1 MAATTASWTVALRTN
16 KKGLAFKLKPRP
28 MKRFIALTM
37 CVVSLTAVAQINYP
51 YNPDEDASG
60 QIENNDLLGFL
71 TVYGSTFAPGE
82 PTVNGCNYT
91 GWAIKGGAPAVFLMN
106 ETLPEGY
113 SYAANQ
119 ICAANVVVSDSY
131 CTDNSWDNVCQD
143 DYEECIQ
150 QGGCEMTLSAYLSSL
165 SIRVDSLEAAFEP
178 MDDLIIPGSLTV
190 NQNITVGG
198 DFVFGSL
205 SVGNFIDS
213 TAIQFDSL
221 ETFMDSTHVRLDTLE
236 SRTPLQGKPGF
247 DGNSSLWRGV
257 AEGTTPNAG
266 SFSWDE
272 NANALMV
279 NSINQNNTDMTGWMS
294 AIDAGDV
301 LTIRK
306 AKEPETEAFFQVVSA
321 VALPTVQNWSINLD
335 PLSSSQDFFPLD
347 TADYFIGYSRRG
359 ETGPVGYPGEQG
371 APGMTSGLGF
381 NWTYSGFFDPQAGSF
396 TFNGQTLELDPTVY
410 NEDGTPIDVS
420 PVIGLIEVGDL
431 LYIKSLSSQFEMAVL
446 YVFDRSIDIFTGEPT
461 FQTDVVFSSLPPSNG
476 GGLGQVGEAYFIGI
490 DKN

>member
-1 MAATTASWTVALRTN
+1 
-16 KKGLAFKLKPRP
+16 
-28 MKRFIALTM
+28 MKRLISVMM
-37 CVVSLTAVAQINYP
+37 CAVSLGAAAQSTINYP

-71 TVYGSTFAPGE
+71 TVYGNTFAPGE
-82 PTVNGCNYT
+82 PTITGCNYT

-119 ICAANVVVSDSY
+119 VCAANVVLSDSY
-131 CTDNSWDNVCQD
+131 CIDNAWDNVCQD
-143 DYEECIQ
+143 AYEECIE

-165 SIRVDSLEAAFEP
+165 SIRMDSLESAFEP

-190 NQNITVGG
+190 NQNISVGG
-198 DFVFGSL
+198 GFAIGSL

-221 ETFMDSTHVRLDTLE
+221 ETFVDTTHVRLDSLETFMDSALVRLDTLE
-236 SRTPLQGKPGF
+236 NRTPLQGKPGY
-247 DGNSSLWRGV
+247 DGNSSVWRGV
-257 AEGTTPNAG
+257 AANAVPPQG

-272 NANALMV
+272 DLNTLVVSAT
-279 NSINQNNTDMTGWMS
+279 NQNNTDMAGWIS

-306 AKEPETEAFFQVVSA
+306 AEESETEAFFQVVNSQ
-321 VALPTVQNWSINLD
+321 VIPGPTEPWQIKLD
-335 PLSSSQDFFPLD
+335 LLSSSEDFFPLD
-347 TADYFIGYSRRG
+347 TTDYFIGYSRRG

-371 APGMTSGLGF
+371 APGMPSGLGF
-381 NWTYSGFFDPQAGSF
+381 NWTYSGALYPPQGSGSF
-396 TFNGQTLELDPTVY
+396 TLPGSLLNLDATVY
-410 NEDGTPIDVS
+410 NEDGVPIDVS
-420 PVIGLIEVGDL
+420 SVINLIEVGDL

-446 YVFDRSIDIFTGEPT
+446 YVNDRSIELFTGAGT
-461 FQTDVVFSSLPPSNG
+461 FGIDVIFSSFPPPDIALSP
-476 GGLGQVGEAYFIGI
+476 GEAYFIGI

>member
-1 MAATTASWTVALRTN
+1 MRRL
-16 KKGLAFKLKPRP
+16 
-28 MKRFIALTM
+28 IALMM
-37 CVVSLTAVAQINYP
+37 CVASLTAAAQINYP

-71 TVYGSTFAPGE
+71 TVYGSTFAPSE
-82 PTVNGCNYT
+82 PTINGCNYT
-91 GWAIKGGAPAVFLMN
+91 GWAIKGGAPAVFVMN

-119 ICAANVVVSDSY
+119 VCAANVVLSDSY
-131 CTDNSWDNVCQD
+131 CIDNAWDSVCQD

-178 MDDLIIPGSLTV
+178 MDDLIIPGNLTV

-198 DFVFGSL
+198 GIALGSL

-213 TAIQFDSL
+213 TAVQFDSLETFVDTTHVRLDSL
-221 ETFMDSTHVRLDTLE
+221 ETFMDSALVRLDTLE
-236 SRTPLQGKPGF
+236 SRTPLQGKPGY
-247 DGNSSLWRGV
+247 DGNSSLWRG
-257 AEGTTPNAG
+257 TPTNPLPPQG

-272 NANALMV
+272 NSNTLRVSAT
-279 NSINQNNTDMTGWMS
+279 NQNNTDMAGWIA

-306 AKEPETEAFFQVVSA
+306 AEEPETEAFFQVVSSQLIP
-321 VALPTVQNWSINLD
+321 VSPVENWSINLD
-335 PLSSSQDFFPLD
+335 MLSSSEGFFPLD

-371 APGMTSGLGF
+371 EPGMASGLGL
-381 NWTYSGFFDPQAGSF
+381 NWTYSGSLYPPQGGFTLFGSSL
-396 TFNGQTLELDPTVY
+396 NLDPTVY
-410 NEDGTPIDVS
+410 NEDGVPIDVS
-420 PVIGLIEVGDL
+420 AVINLIEVGDL

-446 YVFDRSIDIFTGEPT
+446 HVYERSIEIFTGGGT
-461 FQTDVVFSSLPPSNG
+461 FGIDVIFSSFPPNL
-476 GGLGQVGEAYFIGI
+476 GLTPGEAYFIGI

>member
-1 MAATTASWTVALRTN
+1 MTNETTDSFDDVCCEPSRAA
-16 KKGLAFKLKPRP
+16 
-28 MKRFIALTM
+28 
-37 CVVSLTAVAQINYP
+37 AQSTITYP

-71 TVYGSTFAPGE
+71 TVYGSTFAPSE
-82 PTVNGCNYT
+82 PTINGCNYT
-91 GWAIKGGAPAVFLMN
+91 GWAIKGGAPAVFVMN

-119 ICAANVVVSDSY
+119 VCAANVVLSDSY
-131 CTDNSWDNVCQD
+131 CIDNAWDNVCQD

-178 MDDLIIPGSLTV
+178 MDDLIIPGNLTV

-198 DFVFGSL
+198 GIALGSL

-213 TAIQFDSL
+213 TAVQFDSLETFVDTTHVRLDSL
-221 ETFMDSTHVRLDTLE
+221 ETFMDSALVRLDTLE
-236 SRTPLQGKPGF
+236 SRTPLQGKPGY
-247 DGNSSLWRGV
+247 DGNSSLWRG
-257 AEGTTPNAG
+257 AAANAVPPQG

-272 NANALMV
+272 DLNALV
-279 NSINQNNTDMTGWMS
+279 VSATNQNNTDMAGWIS

-306 AKEPETEAFFQVVSA
+306 AEESETEAFFQVVNSPA
-321 VALPTVQNWSINLD
+321 IPGPTEPWQIKLD
-335 PLSSSQDFFPLD
+335 LLSSSEGFFPLD

-371 APGMTSGLGF
+371 EPGMASGLGL
-381 NWTYSGFFDPQAGSF
+381 NWTYSGSLYPPQGGFTLLGSSL
-396 TFNGQTLELDPTVY
+396 NLDPTVY
-410 NEDGTPIDVS
+410 NEDGAPIDVS
-420 PVIGLIEVGDL
+420 AVINLIEVGDL

-446 YVFDRSIDIFTGEPT
+446 HVYSRSIEIFTGGGT
-461 FQTDVVFSSLPPSNG
+461 FETDVIFSSFPPNL
-476 GGLGQVGEAYFIGI
+476 GLTPGEAYFIGI